1 LKILK
6 IYAIIK
12 HHPFL
17 VLFMT
22 NMALK
27 ARLAV
32 ALAPGLSWRAWQ
44 GIVQKGLNAEEFIAG
59 GALLWQS
66 LALKPNTTDY
76 LTSLPWSLIDE
87 CIAWQDNNG
96 NCQICFTEDAL
107 YPELL
112 KATQVPPKLLFLQG
126 RSELLHRPQLA
137 IVGSRNPTTTGNE
150 WARHFARELAALGWV
165 ITSGLAQGIDGVAH
179 NGALEA
185 KGQTIAVLGTGLKR
199 IYPKRHQRLSEEI
212 LQTGLLISEYPPST
226 PPLPQYFP
234 ARNRIISGLSVGVLV
249 IEATLQSGSL
259 ITARF
264 ALQEGRQVYAIP
276 GSLHNPLSKGCHFL
290 IKEGAK
296 LVETIDDILEETVGF
311 AFWYGA
317 KIDHKKTAEDKRD
330 AILDKKALELLNSI
344 DFSPTSFNAILMR
357 TGLTVTEVSV
367 ILMALEIKGLV
378 RLQSGGYERTA

>member
-1 LKILK
+1 
-6 IYAIIK
+6 
-12 HHPFL
+12 
-17 VLFMT
+17 MNNT
-22 NMALK
+22 ALK

-32 ALAPGLSWRAWQ
+32 ALAPGLSVRAWQ
-44 GIVQKGLNAEEFIAG
+44 GIAQKGLNAEQLITG
-59 GALLWQS
+59 GARLWQS
-66 LALKPNTTDY
+66 LALKPSTTDY
-76 LTSLPWSLIDE
+76 LTSLPWPLIDE
-87 CIAWQDNNG
+87 CIAWQDNNSD
-96 NCQICFTEDAL
+96 CQICFAEDVF

-112 KATQVPPKLLFLQG
+112 KAIQAPPKLLFLQG

-179 NGALEA
+179 SGALEA
-185 KGQTIAVLGTGLKR
+185 KGQTIAVLGAGLKR
-199 IYPKRHQRLSEEI
+199 IYPKRHQRLSEDI

-234 ARNRIISGLSVGVLV
+234 ARNRIISGLAVGVLV

-264 ALQEGRQVYAIP
+264 ALQEGRQVYALP

-296 LVETIDDILEETVGF
+296 LVETIDDILEETAGF
-311 AFWYGA
+311 ASWYSA
-317 KIDHKKTAEDKRD
+317 KIDQKKTAKDKKD
-330 AILDKKALELLNSI
+330 TILDKKALELLNSV

-367 ILMALEIKGLV
+367 ILMALELKGLV
-378 RLQSGGYERTA
+378 RIQSGGYERTA